1 MKWLERWQS
10 DFAIGWRTKC
20 KTCLVNSVVC
30 FQQVR
35 GFGNRNPKGLNK
47 VLLRKMA
54 IWRFTIRKDSIK
66 EVRGRETCILVKGL
80 F

>member
-1 MKWLERWQS
+1 MSGEL
-10 DFAIGWRTKC
+10 C
-20 KTCLVNSVVC
+20 CLFSTSE
-30 FQQVR
+30 R